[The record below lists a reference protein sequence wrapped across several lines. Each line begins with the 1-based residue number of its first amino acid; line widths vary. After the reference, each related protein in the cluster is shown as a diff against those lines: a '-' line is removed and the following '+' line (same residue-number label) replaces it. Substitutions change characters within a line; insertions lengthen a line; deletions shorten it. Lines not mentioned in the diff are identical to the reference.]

1 MSKLQVENENALLRD
16 ERDRIAAIQKD
27 KEQEVSRIRFQM
39 EELAQAKHE
48 LMMASISSRSSEREC
63 DTFNCNLSI
72 LDSFE

>member
-39 EELAQAKHE
+39 EELAQGKHE
-48 LMMASISSRSSEREC
+48 LMMASISSGSSAREC
-63 DTFNCNLSI
+63 DTFNCNVSI
-72 LDSFE
+72 PDSFE